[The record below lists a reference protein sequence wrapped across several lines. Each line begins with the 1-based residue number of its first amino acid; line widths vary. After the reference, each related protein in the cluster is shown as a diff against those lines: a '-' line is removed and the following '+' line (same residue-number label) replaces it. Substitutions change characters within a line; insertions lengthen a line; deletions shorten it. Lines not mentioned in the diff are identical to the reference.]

1 MERSAICDDGR
12 PRDEILEELEQ
23 LYRVAPVGLCLVD
36 RELRFRRVNEHLA
49 AINGVPVDAH
59 LGRTVREV
67 IPEIA
72 DAVETRYRK
81 VLETGYPILD
91 TELTAAL
98 PSSSWEHTYLVSDHP
113 FLGKGGD
120 VEGVVTVVQDITQ
133 LKQVESRW
141 LEMRDRLAEA
151 QQVADLASYEWN
163 LETGDAWWSR
173 HMYRLTG
180 QERGRFV
187 PGPDA
192 FFELV
197 HPDDRGK
204 FRQQLETIFAAPE
217 QIHVSEYRILREG
230 EVRVVQ
236 STACLERGRE
246 GRPPRV
252 IGTVQDVT
260 DRSRPE
266 SDLAHEVEE
275 LRDLLAERTHEAE
288 SLRRLLKGT
297 AMEPSS
303 D

>member
-1 MERSAICDDGR
+1 VER
-12 PRDEILEELEQ
+12 
-23 LYRVAPVGLCLVD
+23 
-36 RELRFRRVNEHLA
+36 
-49 AINGVPVDAH
+49 
-59 LGRTVREV
+59 
-67 IPEIA
+67 
-72 DAVETRYRK
+72 
-81 VLETGYPILD
+81 
-91 TELTAAL
+91 
-98 PSSSWEHTYLVSDHP
+98 
-113 FLGKGGD
+113 
-120 VEGVVTVVQDITQ
+120 
-133 LKQVESRW
+133 RW